1 MVECCNVVQWR
12 ALGPIHS
19 RYIASLVQQQLHTLH
34 QGRPVLA
41 VFQFQGRTMEWQ
53 SVYAVEEVDVGLCF
67 QQTPNNVREFGS
79 HVESTVARVVD
90 QVHIGATLD

>member
-1 MVECCNVVQWR
+1 
-12 ALGPIHS
+12 
-19 RYIASLVQQQLHTLH
+19 
-34 QGRPVLA
+34 
-41 VFQFQGRTMEWQ
+41 MEWQ

-67 QQTPNNVREFGS
+67 QQTPNNIREFGS